1 MTMTQDAYWD
11 ELGLAWTAT
20 SPEIIAPRIRESLRR
35 QSVFTALAV
44 FAGLPISLAGAALG
58 VWTLWHGAFAQAWFF
73 VTRGTAILLMSLMAG
88 LAASSFI
95 PLLGDGTQS
104 VAAMIASALA
114 RAQRWHK
121 AVRLGYLGLAVA
133 ALFGTAG
140 YFLRMEAGK
149 PPALSPLEPMV
160 LLALLALVLFLLQRK
175 TRDDIAK
182 YRYLQRLLLKDQ
194 S

>member
-1 MTMTQDAYWD
+1 MTQDAYWD
-11 ELGLAWTAT
+11 ELGLAWTAI
-20 SPEIIAPRIRESLRR
+20 SPDIIATHLKENLRR
-35 QSVFTALAV
+35 QSIFTALAV
-44 FAGLPISLAGAALG
+44 FATFPISLAGIALG
-58 VWTLWHGAFAQAWFF
+58 IWTLWHGAFAQAWFF
-73 VTRGTAILLMSLMAG
+73 VTRGTAILMMSLMAG
-88 LAASSFI
+88 FAASSFI
-95 PLLGDGTQS
+95 PLLADRTQS

-140 YFLRMEAGK
+140 YFLRVQAGK
-149 PPALSPLEPMV
+149 PPALSPLEPLV

-175 TRDDIAK
+175 ARDDIAK
-182 YRYLQRLLLKDQ
+182 YRHLQRLLLEDR

>member
-1 MTMTQDAYWD
+1 MTQDAYWD
-11 ELGLAWTAT
+11 ELGLAWTAI
-20 SPEIIAPRIRESLRR
+20 SPDIIAPRLRENLRR

-44 FAGLPISLAGAALG
+44 FAALPISLAGIALG

-73 VTRGTAILLMSLMAG
+73 VTRGTAILMMSLMAG

-95 PLLGDGTQS
+95 PLLADRTQS

-140 YFLRMEAGK
+140 YFLRVQAGK
-149 PPALSPLEPMV
+149 PPALSPLEPLV

-175 TRDDIAK
+175 ARGDIAK
-182 YRYLQRLLLKDQ
+182 YRYLQRLLLEDQ